1 MELFERL
8 SGQGFVVSTRIRG
21 VQYLLN
27 RTALIIPSR
36 TAKHSVCR
44 RLRTVLVT
52 CVAGALGFALP
63 PVAVARGDE
72 IGLGACTPSALSQP
86 FARWADWFSY
96 ESAPGGDF
104 ERSTRWTLSGGA
116 RTVSGGEP
124 FAAAGTVGSFS
135 LLLPGGAVAES
146 PSFCVDAAYPTIR
159 FFIAGGG
166 AVAVQVVSGSA
177 IIPAGVAFGAGGW
190 LPTTV
195 MLTGSAVT
203 GALAGGTAQV
213 SVKLTALSG
222 HPQVDGVFVDPWN
235 RG

>member
-146 PSFCVDAAYPTIR
+146 PSFCVDAAIR
-159 FFIAGGG
+159 RSASLSPAEVPSRSRLFLG
-166 AVAVQVVSGSA
+166 APSSRPGLPLAQ
-177 IIPAGVAFGAGGW
+177 GAGC
-190 LPTTV
+190 P
-195 MLTGSAVT
+195 
-203 GALAGGTAQV
+203 
-213 SVKLTALSG
+213 
-222 HPQVDGVFVDPWN
+222 
-235 RG
+235 RR